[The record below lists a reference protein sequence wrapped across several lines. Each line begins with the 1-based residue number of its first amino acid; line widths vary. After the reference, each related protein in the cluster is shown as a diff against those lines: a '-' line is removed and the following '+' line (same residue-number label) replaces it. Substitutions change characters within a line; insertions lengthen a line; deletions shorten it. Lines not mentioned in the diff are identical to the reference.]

1 MTVNHNILGDI
12 DKIIF
17 AFGGDIGTVGGYT
30 ADNEKFQ
37 YFKSQG
43 YVIYCNVD
51 GHAGWTE
58 FGPDYMRTGRV
69 ALDGFTM
76 YQYMTPEGGSHSTY
90 TKSYELLGLHDID
103 EFFNPN
109 RITPIEDE

>member
-1 MTVNHNILGDI
+1 MTVNHNIVGDI
-12 DKIIF
+12 DIIIF
-17 AFGGDIGTVGGYT
+17 AFGGDIGVVGAYT

-43 YVIYCNVD
+43 YCIYCNVD
-51 GHAGWTE
+51 GNSGWTE

-76 YQYMTPEGGSHSTY
+76 YQAMTESGESHGTY
-90 TKSYELLGLHDID
+90 ARDYEILGIKNV
-103 EFFNPN
+103 ESFFNPY
-109 RITPIEDE
+109 RITPIESE